1 MREIARFIRRIGL
14 GRVLYGSDAAATED
28 APPTALRWSRLRRA
42 LPLTNEEL
50 RVVAGNVAPY
60 MR

>member
-1 MREIARFIRRIGL
+1 MEEIAGFLRRIGL
-14 GRVLYGSDAAATED
+14 RRVLYGSDAAATAD
-28 APPTALRWSRLRRA
+28 APPTALRWARLRRA

-50 RVVAGNVAPY
+50 KVVASNVAPY